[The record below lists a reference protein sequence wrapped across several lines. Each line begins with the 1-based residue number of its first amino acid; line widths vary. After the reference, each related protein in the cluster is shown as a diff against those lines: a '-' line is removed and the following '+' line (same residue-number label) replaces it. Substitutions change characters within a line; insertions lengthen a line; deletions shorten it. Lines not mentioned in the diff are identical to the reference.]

1 MLSDLAK
8 EIFAVVKGPV
18 FTTDPLPSDLNF
30 EELSR
35 CVTRIDYGAYP
46 DPEFVCDTLVP
57 HFEASVSMLKS
68 AVIQYTQ
75 ALKEVQA
82 ALRDPPNLLRFP
94 RTFLNSATYR
104 KLRVIA
110 PIYQRHSDALLRVR
124 LSLITRR
131 LSILRNLL
139 KVAEHLSLHPRYL
152 YLNVHYANQPLHLF
166 EFQCMPDVL
175 ARSHAC
181 RQYVEQLEAR
191 LQMVAA
197 PFESREAGLAL
208 IRRLIDVNLGLLD
221 PSTNYLPESPE
232 YLIFAHFLASPQSPV
247 RVHYGQLANDSDVVM
262 ALQQM
267 VADLAAFV
275 NLLPGSVQRMQVLRG
290 CCARF
295 LFDECLAFDSPT
307 TRYEKLERWLAT
319 LAHKEIRSLGVLETQ
334 LPEDSLDKTAIEL
347 FAESAIL
354 QDLPQELLT
363 LHFLNN
369 PIDILYRIHKIEL
382 ALAAF
387 LAEETSESI
396 RRVKTFDNMF
406 VGWKLLFIA
415 AQIPDPQRIFE
426 FVGKW
431 KKLDCVPHAFVVAY
445 KVPHAV
451 LTSFVSDA
459 TKAHV

>member
-1 MLSDLAK
+1 
-8 EIFAVVKGPV
+8 
-18 FTTDPLPSDLNF
+18 
-30 EELSR
+30 
-35 CVTRIDYGAYP
+35 
-46 DPEFVCDTLVP
+46 
-57 HFEASVSMLKS
+57 
-68 AVIQYTQ
+68 
-75 ALKEVQA
+75 
-82 ALRDPPNLLRFP
+82 
-94 RTFLNSATYR
+94 
-104 KLRVIA
+104 
-110 PIYQRHSDALLRVR
+110 
-124 LSLITRR
+124 
-131 LSILRNLL
+131 
-139 KVAEHLSLHPRYL
+139 
-152 YLNVHYANQPLHLF
+152 
-166 EFQCMPDVL
+166 
-175 ARSHAC
+175 
-181 RQYVEQLEAR
+181 
-191 LQMVAA
+191 
-197 PFESREAGLAL
+197 
-208 IRRLIDVNLGLLD
+208 
-221 PSTNYLPESPE
+221 
-232 YLIFAHFLASPQSPV
+232 
-247 RVHYGQLANDSDVVM
+247 M

-275 NLLPGSVQRMQVLRG
+275 GLLPGSVQRIQVLRE

-319 LAHKEIRSLGVLETQ
+319 LAHKEIRSLGVVETQ
-334 LPEDSLDKTAIEL
+334 LPEDCLDKTAIEL
-347 FAESAIL
+347 FAENAIL
-354 QDLPQELLT
+354 QDLPQDLLT

-451 LTSFVSDA
+451 LKSFVSDA